1 MVAMSRGIGIIGI
14 FAGTI
19 VIIKRPQFRDAET

>member
-1 MVAMSRGIGIIGI
+1 MSRGIGIIGI

-19 VIIKRPQFRDAET
+19 AIIKHLQFRQAQI